1 MATQTMAAADA
12 ALKVGYGKLHEQLND
27 DVILLK
33 NIEKTSDHLT
43 AGTQEIQFD
52 INTKRNRGIG
62 ARDEM
67 EDLPAPGF
75 QKYAR
80 AKLFLKNQY
89 GSISVSGQTFEQ
101 ADGDKKSFVNIVDR
115 EVSRMYPD
123 LALDLNRQAYGDGTG
138 KLATLTGGSTTTTLT
153 VDSVHWLQ
161 EDDRIDVVDFS
172 ALPTIT
178 YLYQNLTIGTINDV
192 TNQITVSS
200 AVTFAASDFIVRAGN
215 YDGREWDGLQSM
227 IGTGPYADI
236 DPANASVWKSYVRT
250 GVGDI
255 EQIDIL
261 LAIQAAAKRGGKP
274 TRIFT
279 DYASFNAYWD
289 LFSDQRRFTNDSP
302 DKGGQNVD
310 MAFKAGALGS
320 IPITPDFNAPPGT
333 MLFVNEGEL
342 VLNRVHDFQWMN
354 RDGNMW
360 ARIPSANGPG
370 YKDGYVATMYQYSN
384 LGTYSRRGHAMLT
397 GINPLT

>member
-33 NIEKTSDHLT
+33 NIEKTSDHIT

-62 ARDEM
+62 ARAEM
-67 EDLPAPGF
+67 GDLPAPGY

-101 ADGDKKSFVNIVDR
+101 ADGDKKSFVNVVQR
-115 EVSRMYPD
+115 EVDRMYPD
-123 LALDLNRQAYGDGTG
+123 LALDLNRQAYGDGSG
-138 KLATLTGGSTTTTLT
+138 RLAVLTAGSGTTTLT
-153 VDSVHWLQ
+153 VDSTHWLQ
-161 EDDRIDVVDFS
+161 EDDVFDVVDYS
-172 ALPTIT
+172 ALPTVT
-178 YLYQNLTIGTINDV
+178 YLYQALTITSIDEENK
-192 TNQITVSS
+192 QIVVSS
-200 AVTFAASDFIVRAGN
+200 AVTFAANDFLVRNGN
-215 YDGREWDGLQSM
+215 YGGLEWDGLQTM
-227 IGTGPYADI
+227 IGTSTYADI
-236 DPANASVWKSYVRT
+236 NPSLNSVWKSYVRT
-250 GVGDI
+250 GVGDL

-261 LAIQAAAKRGGKP
+261 LMIQAAAKKGGKP

-279 DYASFNAYWD
+279 DYDSFNAYWD
-289 LFSDQRRFTNDSP
+289 LFADQRRFTDDKP
-302 DKGGQNVD
+302 DRGGQNVD
-310 MAFKAGALGS
+310 MSFKAGALGS

-333 MLFVNEGEL
+333 MLAVNEGEL

-360 ARIPSANGPG
+360 ARVPSANGPG
-370 YKDGYVATMYQYSN
+370 YKDAYVATMYQYSN
-384 LGTYSRRGHAMLT
+384 LGTYSRRGHAKLS
-397 GINPLT
+397 GINALS